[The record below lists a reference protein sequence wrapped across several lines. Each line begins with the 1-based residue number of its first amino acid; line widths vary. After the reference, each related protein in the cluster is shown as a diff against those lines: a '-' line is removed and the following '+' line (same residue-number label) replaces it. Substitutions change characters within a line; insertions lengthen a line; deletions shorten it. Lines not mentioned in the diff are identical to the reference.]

1 VHEFAVELQRAS
13 ADAIRVNA
21 QFLAETDSRKP
32 VGRSAERC
40 IQEVAF
46 VEGLAPRL
54 PIAGMGLQGRSAN
67 ELGVRPRE
75 ASLRAEQVEA
85 REHAGNLINHPDLR
99 WLNREGGKMVGDRV
113 GAGLE
118 AIAKDVRG

>member
-54 PIAGMGLQGRSAN
+54 PIAGMGLQADPRTSLGYAHAKLPSEPNRS
-67 ELGVRPRE
+67 RP
-75 ASLRAEQVEA
+75 AST
-85 REHAGNLINHPDLR
+85 P
-99 WLNREGGKMVGDRV
+99 
-113 GAGLE
+113 
-118 AIAKDVRG
+118 AI